1 MEPSADRSRVAAA
14 WDAEYRS
21 GRYASEP
28 PLGFVDDIVAAARQR
43 GLRRGV
49 YIGCGNGRN
58 YVPLVE
64 AGLDLIGLDLSATA
78 IRQLADRL
86 PHRRDR
92 LVVGDL
98 TDLPPETRYPLVVGI
113 QVFQHGRTE
122 EASAHIRAAQE
133 RVGLGGLLCVRV
145 NADVTDVMHDHRVA
159 EGSSD
164 GSFTVQYRSG
174 PKAGLFIHFFSR
186 RSLEDLFAIGFEPVM
201 PMRVSV
207 TQRVFPEVGQW
218 SQWEAIWCRTE

>member
-49 YIGCGNGRN
+49 YIECGNGRN

-78 IRQLADRL
+78 IRQLADSL

-92 LVVGDL
+92 LAVGEL
-98 TDLPPETRYPLVVGI
+98 ADLPPETRYPLVVGI
-113 QVFQHGRTE
+113 QVFQHGRIE